1 MNQNKQGADWI
12 IVIIRKHST
21 KIWLDT
27 QRNVILCV
35 CEIQMGFQ
43 LTFVFDNNGGT
54 RIGIN
59 GYRMN
64 TDDD

>member
-1 MNQNKQGADWI
+1 MTRHAEE
-12 IVIIRKHST
+12 
-21 KIWLDT
+21 
-27 QRNVILCV
+27 CYFV
-35 CEIQMGFQ
+35 CEIQTGFQ